1 VSEHHDGH
9 HAGEQL
15 GDLRTK
21 AGLTVGELA
30 ARAGVD
36 PGWVAQLEEGIGT
49 GKVPYHQWAALV
61 RATQP
66 PRPSWWDEGHEHDLS
81 LPAGG
86 HRKPQTESGRAYWA
100 RIEAVRAGI
109 EEHYSVAEPPDL
121 EPQIA
126 ELCRVLNHYGVRYGV
141 FGSQVGASPAW
152 PSRRSTSTSS
162 PSPRRRNS
170 SASPRP

>member
-1 VSEHHDGH
+1 MKDRRGR

-15 GDLRTK
+15 ADLRTK

-36 PGWVAQLEEGIGT
+36 PEWIAQLEAGVGT
-49 GKVPYHQWAALV
+49 GDVLYHQWVALV

-81 LPAGG
+81 LPPGG
-86 HRKPQTESGRAYWA
+86 HRAPQTESGRAYWA

-109 EEHYSVAEPPDL
+109 TEHYS
-121 EPQIA
+121 
-126 ELCRVLNHYGVRYGV
+126 RGR
-141 FGSQVGASPAW
+141 AS
-152 PSRRSTSTSS
+152 
-162 PSPRRRNS
+162 
-170 SASPRP
+170 